1 MINIILTESQIE
13 MIEKQVIKESH
24 SPKFEERIK
33 FDVDYY
39 DLIYKGKK
47 IDWVEKPEF
56 DVTFLIDM
64 EYRRYG
70 IKSISVYGF
79 SGPDSIELEI
89 TSEIDDADPETIVLP
104 LRWNDDNFVQT
115 EEGSEMGWIGVDNE
129 AVISLANDANGN
141 LYVDFITFTI
151 KDI

>member
-1 MINIILTESQIE
+1 MINIILRESKIE

-24 SPKFEERIK
+24 SPKFEEQIK

-47 IDWVEKPEF
+47 INWVEKPEF

-89 TSEIDDADPETIVLP
+89 TSQIDDADPETIVLP

-115 EEGSEMGWIGVDNE
+115 EEGSEMGWIGIDNE
-129 AVISLANDANGN
+129 AVISLANDANGD

>member
-1 MINIILTESQIE
+1 
-13 MIEKQVIKESH
+13 
-24 SPKFEERIK
+24 
-33 FDVDYY
+33 
-39 DLIYKGKK
+39 
-47 IDWVEKPEF
+47 
-56 DVTFLIDM
+56 M

-89 TSEIDDADPETIVLP
+89 TPQTDDADPETIVLP

-115 EEGSEMGWIGVDNE
+115 EEGSEMGWIGIDNE
-129 AVISLANDANGN
+129 AVISLANDANGD